1 MNIANIFG
9 LHIGCRVRCQFV
21 GNKSSWDVIRR
32 VCEVSGYYIETR
44 SDDGFVTCFGF
55 DRCKLILKPLSK
67 ITDEDKAE
75 FVEKFYPTDSLFWRY
90 MRIVSFQVSG
100 LNVYSTRRE
109 ESYSVPYTYQQALFL
124 STKGYKIEGIVP
136 DEYCEVE
143 E

>member
-9 LHIGCRVRCQFV
+9 LHLGCKIKDIKTGEIGVL
-21 GNKSSWDVIRR
+21 NSVIHHEEITGGFYL
-32 VCEVSGYYIETR
+32 VYENETVPIK
-44 SDDGFVTCFGF
+44 D
-55 DRCKLILKPLSK
+55 CKLLLKPLSK

-90 MRIVSFQVSG
+90 MRIVSFQASG
-100 LNVYSTRRE
+100 LGVYSTRRE
-109 ESYSVPYTYQQALFL
+109 ESYSVAYTYQQALFL

>member
-9 LHIGCRVRCQFV
+9 LHIGCRARCQFV

-55 DRCKLILKPLSK
+55 DRCKLILKPLSA

-75 FVEKFYPTDSLFWRY
+75 FMEKFWNYDHFYILEKLDDER
-90 MRIVSFQVSG
+90 
-100 LNVYSTRRE
+100 VYYKEAGSETI
-109 ESYSVPYTYQQALFL
+109 YSRKYFVTEALFL